1 MRTDSSARFTSATQ
15 ESFGRDGLAV
25 NLYRK
30 VISLQEDFRLT
41 TELNH
46 IEPSAAQPQPK
57 KIRNG
62 ILAAK
67 NAKDAKKE
75 SGFVG
80 VGLKPALL
88 DLAHREICARR
99 ANYHG

>member
-1 MRTDSSARFTSATQ
+1 PLLFVAVGLDAKPVIHNRNHFSPRKAQRGEAATKRNKRF
-15 ESFGRDGLAV
+15 
-25 NLYRK
+25 NRK
-30 VISLQEDFRLT
+30 
-41 TELNH
+41 EL
-46 IEPSAAQPQPK
+46 SAAKPQPK

-62 ILAAK
+62 ILTAK

-80 VGLKPALL
+80 AGLKPALL

-99 ANYHG
+99 PNFDV

>member
-1 MRTDSSARFTSATQ
+1 MRKLVTIVQTVGEDDSDSEIS
-15 ESFGRDGLAV
+15 
-25 NLYRK
+25 NRK
-30 VISLQEDFRLT
+30 
-41 TELNH
+41 EL
-46 IEPSAAQPQPK
+46 SAAQPQPK

-67 NAKDAKKE
+67 NAKDAEKE

-80 VGLKPALL
+80 AGLKPALL
-88 DLAHREICARR
+88 DLAHREIRARR